1 MPPELNQGLERTDR
15 KIDKYAALGI
25 DFSDTENSLI
35 DFGETLWNL
44 LGSPV
49 LEGNYQRVGFP
60 VGEKSSFTAERGTG
74 LYGQFERPDMIR
86 EPEEDLKLTLSRY
99 F

>member
-1 MPPELNQGLERTDR
+1 MAENNLERTDR
-15 KIDKYAALGI
+15 KIDKYDALGI
-25 DFSDTENSLI
+25 EFSNTEKSLI

-44 LGSPV
+44 LGPSITGGGYGRA
-49 LEGNYQRVGFP
+49 EFP
-60 VGEKSSFTAERGTG
+60 IGENTSFTAERGTG

>member
-1 MPPELNQGLERTDR
+1 MPNR
-15 KIDKYAALGI
+15 KIDKYNALGI
-25 DFSDTENSLI
+25 NFSDTEKSII

-44 LGSPV
+44 LGSPI
-49 LEGNYQRVGFP
+49 LGKDYKSVGYP
-60 VGEKSSFTAERGTG
+60 IGDDMSIQDEQGTG

-86 EPEEDLKLTLSRY
+86 EPKDDLKLTLSKY

>member
-1 MPPELNQGLERTDR
+1 MPPENQGLERHER
-15 KIDKYAALGI
+15 KIDKYNALGI
-25 DFSDTENSLI
+25 GFSNTEKSLI

-49 LEGNYQRVGFP
+49 LEQDYQRIGFP
-60 VGEKSSFTAERGTG
+60 IGNDMSFTAERGTG
-74 LYGQFERPDMIR
+74 LYGQFERPDMTST
-86 EPEEDLKLTLSRY
+86 PEQDLRFTLSKS